1 MFDYIK
7 QVHRPSVPYLEHERC
22 RWHAK
27 PFARTRGSAC
37 CAPASSRFH
46 RLPYVS
52 AVPWGVSW
60 QAQGSWKSKED
71 NGCGF
76 VVAPNCLCYTC
87 VFFTYKGCPF
97 SGSQAW
103 GCGENCIVGPCISI
117 RWDDPDTMKLKWLC
131 CPASEHVK
139 KSGAPPTVN
148 EEMAR

>member
-1 MFDYIK
+1 M
-7 QVHRPSVPYLEHERC
+7 
-22 RWHAK
+22 
-27 PFARTRGSAC
+27 
-37 CAPASSRFH
+37 
-46 RLPYVS
+46 
-52 AVPWGVSW
+52 
-60 QAQGSWKSKED
+60 
-71 NGCGF
+71 
-76 VVAPNCLCYTC
+76 
-87 VFFTYKGCPF
+87 YKGCPF